1 MSSLNANTIQ
11 FLFSAAGLLPLL
23 SIVFAGC
30 GSGDPFEY
38 VQVSGRVSYKDGT
51 LIPAAKLRVTFIP
64 QMQALDGRTHP
75 RAGTAYANVA
85 DGSFDNFTSH
95 LPGDGVVPGKHRV
108 LIVALDENEALN
120 PLVPREYSSGSQ
132 TPLIVD
138 TADTPFH
145 FQIPQP

>member
-1 MSSLNANTIQ
+1 MALPIDLERRIAT
-11 FLFSAAGLLPLL
+11 AACLLPLL

-38 VQVSGRVSYKDGT
+38 VQVSGRVSYEDGT

-64 QMQALDGRTHP
+64 EMQAIDARTHP
-75 RAGTAYANVA
+75 RAGMAYVNVA

-108 LIVALDENEALN
+108 LIVALDETEELS
-120 PLVPREYSSGSQ
+120 PLVPREYYSGSQ

-145 FQIPQP
+145 FQIPKP